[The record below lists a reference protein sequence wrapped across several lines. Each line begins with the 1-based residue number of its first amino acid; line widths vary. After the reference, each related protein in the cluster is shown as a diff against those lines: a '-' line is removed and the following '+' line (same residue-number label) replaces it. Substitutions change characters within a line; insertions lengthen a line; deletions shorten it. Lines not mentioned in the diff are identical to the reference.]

1 MPCSSQ
7 DPYLI
12 FVSRVKNNMKLESF
26 LQALEQEVANY
37 HTPVVDLIAVQTR
50 DPFKVLVATILSART
65 KDDTT
70 AKASARLFK
79 AAPDIHAL
87 AGLSEEKIRKLIRPV
102 GFFNNKAKY
111 LKSLPDALK
120 DYADQVPDEIDELL
134 KLPGVG
140 RKTANLVLSVAFGKP
155 AICVDTHVHRI
166 TNIWGFVNTKHPE
179 DTEKALRKI
188 LPVKYW
194 KKINSLL
201 VTFGQKRCKP
211 VGPQCDC
218 CLFEQDC
225 PKIGVTPRRVKK
237 NRSDTVKCISWNV
250 NGLRAVEKKGFVD
263 VVKGLEA
270 DIFAVQETRV
280 QSEQLSDELKNIN
293 GYSSYFVQAKKKGYS
308 GVGVYTK
315 KKPLKVTI
323 GIGADQFD
331 DEGRVLTLE
340 FADFFLINAYFPNA
354 QHELKRIDYK
364 LAFNNA
370 LFEYA
375 KQLAGKKSTIIC
387 GDFNVAHKAID
398 LANPKAN
405 EKNPGFS
412 IEERNWIDRLINAG
426 WVDTFRVFNQKP
438 GQYSW
443 WSYRFNARSKNIGWR
458 IDYFIIDEKSKSRL
472 HSAAILTDILGS
484 DHCPVQMELKT
495 RLK

>member
-1 MPCSSQ
+1 M
-7 DPYLI
+7 
-12 FVSRVKNNMKLESF
+12 NLESF
-26 LQALEQEVANY
+26 LLAVEQEVASY
-37 HTPVVDLIAVQTR
+37 HTPIVDLIAVQTR

-65 KDDTT
+65 RDETT

-79 AAPDIHAL
+79 KAPDIHSL
-87 AGLSEEKIRKLIRPV
+87 AGLSLEKIRKLIKPV

-111 LKSLPDALK
+111 LHNLPDALNAYNDK
-120 DYADQVPDEIDELL
+120 VPDDIDELL

-140 RKTANLVLSVAFGKP
+140 RKTANLVLSVAFNKP

-166 TNIWGFVNTKHPE
+166 MNIWGFVNTKHPE
-179 DTEKALRKI
+179 DTEKALRKK

-194 KKINSLL
+194 IKINSIL
-201 VTFGQKRCKP
+201 VAFGQERCKP

-218 CLFEQDC
+218 CLFEHDC
-225 PKIGVTPRRVKK
+225 PKTGVTPRRVK
-237 NRSDTVKCISWNV
+237 NSHSDTIKFISWNV
-250 NGLRAVEKKGFVD
+250 NGLRAIEKKGFVN
-263 VVKGLEA
+263 VVKGLGA

-280 QSEQLSDELKNIN
+280 QSEQLSDGLKNID
-293 GYSSYFVQAKKKGYS
+293 GYSSYFAQAKKKGYS
-308 GVGVYTK
+308 GVGIYTK
-315 KKPLKVTI
+315 KKPLSVTI
-323 GIGADQFD
+323 GIGVEQFD

-364 LAFNNA
+364 LSFNNA

-375 KQLAGKKSTIIC
+375 KQLADKKTTIIC

-412 IEERNWIDRLINAG
+412 IEERDWIDRFINAG
-426 WVDTFRVFNQKP
+426 WVDTFRVFNQQP

-458 IDYFIIDEKSKSRL
+458 IDYFIIDENSKSRL
-472 HSAAILTDILGS
+472 HSAAILTDIIGS
-484 DHCPVQMELKT
+484 DHCPVQVEMKRQTDLMILRKQGI
-495 RLK
+495 